1 MSKDQSQKT
10 EIPESKLSKSDWLS
24 QGLEALRLY
33 GIRSLNI
40 EALADYIG
48 VTKGSFYWHFKNR
61 KEFYKDLIE
70 YWEQELTRIPIEKV
84 MMLSEDPV
92 LRLRALM
99 EFVLDE
105 ELGKYDSDMRTLA
118 AIEDIAEKA
127 ILRVDI
133 ERMSYA
139 KTLFEEM
146 GFSKK
151 EADVRSRI
159 FYLHFIGEFT
169 VFKDKK
175 ERSKYIEEKHKFFT
189 LR

>member
-10 EIPESKLSKSDWLS
+10 KTPESKLSKSEWLS
-24 QGLEALRLY
+24 HGLEALRLY
-33 GIRSLNI
+33 GIRGLNI

-61 KEFYKDLIE
+61 KEFYKDLIK
-70 YWEQELTRIPIEKV
+70 YWEQALTRIPMEKV
-84 MMLSEDPV
+84 KMSSEDPV
-92 LRLRALM
+92 LRLRLLM
-99 EFVLDE
+99 ESVVNE
-105 ELGKYDSDMRTLA
+105 ELGKYDSDIRTLA
-118 AIEDIAEKA
+118 AVEDIAEKA
-127 ILRVDI
+127 ILRVDK
-133 ERMSYA
+133 ERLSYV

-159 FYLHFIGEFT
+159 FYLHFIGEFA

-189 LR
+189 SR